1 MVGGYAMH
9 ALGSSAN
16 TTLLLA
22 LLPLVLIDLGIVI
35 YCIVD
40 LFKPDRR
47 VRGGNKIVWL
57 IIILLV
63 STLGWVAY
71 LLIGRED

>member
-1 MVGGYAMH
+1 ML
-9 ALGSSAN
+9 ALGSTVNS
-16 TTLLLA
+16 TLLLA
-22 LLPLVLIDLGIVI
+22 LLPVVLIELGIVI

-40 LFKPDRR
+40 LFKPERR

-57 IIILLV
+57 LIILLI

>member
-1 MVGGYAMH
+1 MLVLA
-9 ALGSSAN
+9 STVN

-22 LLPLVLIDLGIVI
+22 LLPLVLIDLGMVI

-40 LFKPDRR
+40 LYRPERR
-47 VRGGNKIVWL
+47 VRGNYKIVWL
-57 IIILLV
+57 LIILLV

-71 LLIGRED
+71 LLAGRED

>member
-1 MVGGYAMH
+1 MH

-16 TTLLLA
+16 TTLLFA

-57 IIILLV
+57 LIILFV